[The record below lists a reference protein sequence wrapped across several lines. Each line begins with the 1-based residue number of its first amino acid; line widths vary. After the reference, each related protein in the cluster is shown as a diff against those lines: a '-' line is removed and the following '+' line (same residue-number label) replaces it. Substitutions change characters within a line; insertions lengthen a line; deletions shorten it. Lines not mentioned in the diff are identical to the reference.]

1 MHFYQVIL
9 KFSFSEKLSIICNIF
24 SGVRYKKKNEGGLDS
39 GTLDNTY

>member
-1 MHFYQVIL
+1 MHFPQVIL